1 MYSLY
6 PYQENIVD
14 DLRKEITKYSKVLI
28 YAPTGAGK
36 TIISKHVIHRM
47 INRNKK
53 VLFVTPRIKLSLQ
66 TRKSF
71 GFGNL
76 ILGEKTKSENSLCTI
91 ASLQSLYSRKIKE
104 HFDFI
109 FIDECHFA
117 HGSKY
122 QKYIFKTFSKS
133 KIIGLSA
140 TPIDENG
147 YLLQGY
153 ESIINR
159 VSVKQLINQKFLTDV
174 EVWTTKTPPK
184 TENIPIVNGDYNQ
197 TEASKVVS
205 ENEVIS
211 NALAEWK
218 YKAYNLKTLVFACD
232 IEHAE
237 KLELQFLDLDV
248 KVKSVHS
255 KLSEKQIETN
265 YKLFADNEIQIFIN
279 VDMATFGFDQPDI
292 ECLLFVRP
300 IKSLRLYKQ
309 MIGRGIRKSKGKTS
323 CLILDCANVVLDNGY
338 PTDDINFTKKP
349 VVNKTIDKLAN
360 VERETS
366 GEIKETVKKER
377 VEYLQKIGKL
387 VDLYANKEYAK
398 EQELV
403 DDVKKVME
411 RAGYYFWRQNSG
423 IMYENGRYIH
433 FTDKKGLPDITLIY
447 NSVYIGLELKL
458 KNRRFTKN
466 QKETLPEFSMNKVC
480 FFVVENVVDLFN
492 VLEHI
497 QKNIIQTN
505 EGIFVKN
512 ELFEDNERQK
522 KLKSRI

>member
-14 DLRKEITKYSKVLI
+14 DLRKELSKHSKVLI

-36 TIISKHVIHRM
+36 TIISKHVIYRM

-76 ILGEKTKSENSLCTI
+76 ILGDKTKDENSLCTI
-91 ASLQSLYSRKIKE
+91 ASLQSLYSRKVKE
-104 HFDFI
+104 SFDFI

-122 QKYIFKTFSKS
+122 QKYIFKTFIES

-147 YLLQGY
+147 YLLKGY
-153 ESIINR
+153 ESIINK
-159 VSVKQLINQKFLTDV
+159 VSVKELINQRFLTDV
-174 EVWTTKTPPK
+174 EVWTTKNPPK
-184 TENIPIVNGDYNQ
+184 TENIPILNGDYNQ

-218 YKAYNLKTLVFACD
+218 HKAYNLKTLVFACD
-232 IEHAE
+232 IAHSE
-237 KLELQFLDLDV
+237 KLELEFLDLGI

-255 KLSEKQIETN
+255 NLSEKQIEAN
-265 YKLFADNEIQIFIN
+265 YQLFADNEIQVLIN

-292 ECLLFVRP
+292 ECLLFARP

-309 MIGRGIRKSKGKTS
+309 MIGRGIRKSRGKKS

-338 PTDDINFTKKP
+338 PTDDINFIKKP
-349 VVNKTIDKLAN
+349 VVNEIIDKLAN
-360 VERETS
+360 VQREIN
-366 GEIKETVKKER
+366 GEVKENVKKER
-377 VEYLQKIGKL
+377 VEYLQKIGSL
-387 VDLYANKEYAK
+387 IDLYANKEYAK

-403 DDVKKVME
+403 DDVKKVMK

-433 FTDKKGLPDITLIY
+433 FTDKKGLPDITLIHK
-447 NSVYIGLELKL
+447 SVYIGLELKL
-458 KNRRFTKN
+458 KGRGFTKN
-466 QKETLPEFSMNKVC
+466 QKETLPEFIINKLC
-480 FFVVENVVDLFN
+480 FFIVENVLDLFN

-497 QKNIIQTN
+497 QKNIIETN
-505 EGIFVKN
+505 EGIMIKK
-512 ELFEDNERQK
+512 ELFKYSERQK
-522 KLKSRI
+522 KLKKRI

>member
-6 PYQENIVD
+6 PYQEHIVE
-14 DLRKEITKYSKVLI
+14 DLRKEITKHDKVLI

-47 INRNKK
+47 VNRNKK
-53 VLFVTPRIKLSLQ
+53 VLFLTPRIKLSLQ

-76 ILGEKTKSENSLCTI
+76 ILGDKTKDENSLCTI
-91 ASLQSLYSRKIKE
+91 ASIQSLYSRKIKE

-122 QKYIFKTFSKS
+122 QKYIFKTFSKA

-153 ESIINR
+153 QSITNR

-174 EVWTTKTPPK
+174 EVWTTKNPPK
-184 TENIPIVNGDYNQ
+184 TENIPIINGDYNQ

-211 NALAEWK
+211 NALTEWK
-218 YKAYNLKTLVFACD
+218 QKAYNLKTLVFACD
-232 IEHAE
+232 IAHAE
-237 KLELQFLDLDV
+237 KLELQFQELGV
-248 KVKSVHS
+248 QVKSVHS
-255 KLSEKQIETN
+255 NLSEKEIEAN
-265 YKLFADNEIQIFIN
+265 YQLFADNEIQVLIN

-292 ECLLFVRP
+292 QCLLFARP

-309 MIGRGIRKSKGKTS
+309 MVGRGIRKSKGKTS

-338 PTDDINFTKKP
+338 PTDDINFIKKP

-360 VERETS
+360 VQRETS
-366 GEIKETVKKER
+366 GEVNKTVKKER
-377 VEYLQKIGKL
+377 IEYLEKIGSL
-387 VDLYANKEYAK
+387 IDLYANKQYAK
-398 EQELV
+398 EQDLV
-403 DDVKKVME
+403 EDVKKVMK
-411 RAGYYFWRQNSG
+411 RAGYYLWRQNSG
-423 IMYENGRYIH
+423 TMYEKGRYIH

-447 NSVYIGLELKL
+447 YSVYIGLELKL
-458 KNRRFTKN
+458 KGRGFTKH
-466 QKETLPEFSMNKVC
+466 QKETLPEFKMNKIC
-480 FFVVENVVDLFN
+480 FFIIENVVDLFN
-492 VLEHI
+492 VLECV
-497 QKNIIQTN
+497 QQNIIETDQ
-505 EGIFVKN
+505 GVFIKN
-512 ELFEDNERQK
+512 ELFQDSERQQ
-522 KLKSRI
+522 KLKFRI